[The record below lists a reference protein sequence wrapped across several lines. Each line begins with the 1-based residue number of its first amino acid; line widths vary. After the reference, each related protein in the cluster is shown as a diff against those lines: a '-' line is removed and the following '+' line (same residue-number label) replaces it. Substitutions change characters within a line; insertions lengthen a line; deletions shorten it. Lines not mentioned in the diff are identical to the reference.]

1 METFT
6 VDERLLLD
14 EIDSHELDCKC
25 DLCMEFV
32 NANGY
37 SKWKTTVAARLKET
51 HAADTGKRE
60 RE

>member
-1 METFT
+1 MDTFT
-6 VDERLLLD
+6 VEERLLLD

-37 SKWKTTVAARLKET
+37 SQWKKTVAKRLEVPS
-51 HAADTGKRE
+51 E
-60 RE
+60 